1 MPAGSRFRPR
11 GEVDELGG
19 VGVTEAAEA
28 GNPALIVGG
37 VAGVIID
44 DKGPL
49 SIARMTRVARGR

>member
-1 MPAGSRFRPR
+1 
-11 GEVDELGG
+11 
-19 VGVTEAAEA
+19 VTEAAEA